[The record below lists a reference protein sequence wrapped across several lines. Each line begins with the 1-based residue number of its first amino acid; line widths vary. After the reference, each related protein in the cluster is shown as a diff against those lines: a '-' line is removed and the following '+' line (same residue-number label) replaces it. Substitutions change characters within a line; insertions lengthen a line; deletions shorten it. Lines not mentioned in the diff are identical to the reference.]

1 VGQPRP
7 DPQASAAESLR
18 GNAALIR
25 ALTRAV
31 VYVQAWKPAAAAG
44 RPTARPIGEP
54 QGPPGRR
61 DRGFVVDGRGY
72 VLTNDEVVRGATVIE
87 VTLHDGRRL
96 AAGLVAQ
103 DPLNGVAVL
112 KVKATGL
119 PAIAL
124 GDSQALAAGEP
135 VLVIGDRR
143 GSDPTLTS
151 ASIRATGAATGGNLA
166 IDLPVS
172 RQGSGGP
179 LLNRFGQAVGI
190 VIDSAGETPTLTFA
204 VPIDRV
210 KPILRR
216 LLAAPGPAVALGP
229 ER

>member
-1 VGQPRP
+1 
-7 DPQASAAESLR
+7 
-18 GNAALIR
+18 
-25 ALTRAV
+25 V
-31 VYVQAWKPAAAAG
+31 VYVQAWKPPAGPG
-44 RPTARPIGEP
+44 RPIARAVREP
-54 QGPPGRR
+54 PGPPGRR

-72 VLTNDEVVRGATVIE
+72 VLTSDEVVRGATVIE

-96 AAGLVAQ
+96 MAVLVAE
-103 DPLNGVAVL
+103 DPLNGFAVL

-124 GDSQALAAGEP
+124 GDSQALTAGEP

-143 GSDPTLTS
+143 GSDPTLTV
-151 ASIRATGAATGGNLA
+151 ATIRATGAATGGNLA
-166 IDLPVS
+166 VDLPVS

-190 VIDSAGETPTLTFA
+190 VIDSAVATPTLTFA

-216 LLAAPGPAVALGP
+216 LATAPGPAVALGP

>member
-1 VGQPRP
+1 
-7 DPQASAAESLR
+7 
-18 GNAALIR
+18 
-25 ALTRAV
+25 
-31 VYVQAWKPAAAAG
+31 
-44 RPTARPIGEP
+44 
-54 QGPPGRR
+54 
-61 DRGFVVDGRGY
+61 
-72 VLTNDEVVRGATVIE
+72 VVRGATVIE

-96 AAGLVAQ
+96 TAGLVAQ

-143 GSDPTLTS
+143 GSDPTLTVV
-151 ASIRATGAATGGNLA
+151 SIRATGAATGGNLA
-166 IDLPVS
+166 VDLPVS

-216 LLAAPGPAVALGP
+216 LMAAAGPAVALGP